1 MEQKINMSVFYKIG
15 TFFLLTWICHFVNDD
30 SKLNNILNAQYN
42 VDRKLGTRTYRLLA
56 RHKNKNDSDILFL
69 NEEMPNNRVYN
80 KKGETCRRKRSNGS
94 SFNNEEDYE
103 QIGKS
108 IPYLY
113 TKRCSNPN
121 KRKVD
126 KLYYLCKVRNIMNT
140 DITNLRSSVRDKY
153 VFLITSF
160 IVLLGIAAALT
171 FALNEKSFEIGTIAI
186 DSSYLPEFIVLLA
199 IPVII
204 LLIFIYIFRN
214 VVKTHRTANFKC
226 KLHKTKHVLLK

>member
-1 MEQKINMSVFYKIG
+1 MMI
-15 TFFLLTWICHFVNDD
+15 
-30 SKLNNILNAQYN
+30 KLNNILNAQHN
-42 VDRKLGTRTYRLLA
+42 VDRKLDTRTYRLLA
-56 RHKNKNDSDILFL
+56 RHKNENDSDILFL

-80 KKGETCRRKRSNGS
+80 KKRETCRRKRSNGS

-113 TKRCSNPN
+113 TERCSNPN

-140 DITNLRSSVRDKY
+140 DITNLRRSVRDKY
-153 VFLITSF
+153 VFLISSF
-160 IVLLGIAAALT
+160 ITLLVIGAALT
-171 FALNEKSFEIGTIAI
+171 FALKEKGFKIGTIP
-186 DSSYLPEFIVLLA
+186 DGSFYLSDVIVFVTL
-199 IPVII
+199 PVII
-204 LLIFIYIFRN
+204 LLLFIFIFRK
-214 VVKTHRTANFKC
+214 VVKTYRSANFKC